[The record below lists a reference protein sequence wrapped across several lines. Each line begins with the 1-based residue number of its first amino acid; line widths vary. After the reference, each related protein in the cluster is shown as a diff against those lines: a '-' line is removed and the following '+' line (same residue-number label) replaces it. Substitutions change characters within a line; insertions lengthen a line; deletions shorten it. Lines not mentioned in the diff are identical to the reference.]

1 MNKHDR
7 LTLKKFADQVE
18 SWRKKAEEEYL
29 FLRMRKAKDRANFT
43 VTDELNTERWWS
55 ELDAFT
61 TVLSSMISHG
71 LIEGL

>member
-29 FLRMRKAKDRANFT
+29 FLRKRKAKDRANFT
-43 VTDELNTERWWS
+43 VTDELNTERWCS

-71 LIEGL
+71 LIKGL